1 VVKVEEIKAIA
12 FLLLVK
18 KEGRRISHM
27 VAADHSLRQVVTSP
41 SLRPVETSLFR
52 RREAMGMGH
61 SGLGFRQTT
70 SQCRQETSLYLQAT
84 SRMDK
89 GLPIAVNHPL
99 MMVAEVRL
107 DSIRPLPTDQMVDPA
122 EVALALPRILRRTE
136 VAGRRVS
143 SLLRA
148 TVRAAAA
155 APEVMGR
162 LDSNLLQMTDRMV
175 AVGKDRRILPR
186 AEAVGSRVSSRL
198 PAMDRTEVEDKVLN
212 LHLRPDP
219 RVSQTNNL
227 LLRTVQMEE
236 RTKA

>member
-1 VVKVEEIKAIA
+1 VVKVEEIKAID

-27 VAADHSLRQVVTSP
+27 VAADHSLHQVVTSP

-52 RREAMGMGH
+52 RREAMEMGH

-99 MMVAEVRL
+99 MMVVEVRL
-107 DSIRPLPTDQMVDPA
+107 DSIRPLPTDQMLDPA

-148 TVRAAAA
+148 TVRAAAV
-155 APEVMGR
+155 PEVMGR
-162 LDSNLLQMTDRMV
+162 LDSNLLQLTDRMV

-227 LLRTVQMEE
+227 LLRTVQMED